1 MSSTQSFY
9 VNVEILEVRACF
21 TSAIDSGCFYN
32 LYIKRNMVQIMSLHR
47 ASYERA
53 SYKTASSKELVHERA
68 TCRIPQE
75 VHEVLFR
82 GHDDTALKK

>member
-32 LYIKRNMVQIMSLHR
+32 LYIKRNVVQIMSLHR
-47 ASYERA
+47 ASYEELA
-53 SYKTASSKELVHERA
+53 TNQLVQKSWSMKELRVA
-68 TCRIPQE
+68 FPKGFAKCFLGAVMIP
-75 VHEVLFR
+75 H
-82 GHDDTALKK
+82 